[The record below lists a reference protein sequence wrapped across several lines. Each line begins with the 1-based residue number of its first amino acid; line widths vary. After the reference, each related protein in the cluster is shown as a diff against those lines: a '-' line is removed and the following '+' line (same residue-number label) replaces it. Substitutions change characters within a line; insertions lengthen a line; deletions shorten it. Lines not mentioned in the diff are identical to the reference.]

1 MNGGRRIRSAKN
13 SVRLMTTKKILV
25 LDSDRNFLRDI
36 TGKLEEQGHR
46 VVAAADVLACL
57 DELVEF
63 VPDVA
68 IIDLFMPRIGG
79 DDFCRIIRN
88 IDYLQQCCLVLV
100 GSSAG
105 GEGLDLQALGVN
117 VCIPRGAVAEMAAR
131 LREVINASGELLQV
145 PVKAK
150 PPAGELSRVR
160 QETREL
166 LARNKALRMILESMS
181 QGIIELFD
189 GRIVYANPQAL
200 VFLGLNPGKVLGR
213 SVAAVFPGQLW
224 LQIAPLLS
232 GDRPGRREEDRYLPV
247 WLHDRHLL
255 VNRLPVKGEAGSQ
268 ILLLTDVTEI
278 RRMEAVVEA
287 ANLMDKLGAVF
298 SGIRHEIGNPVNS
311 IKVALSVLQKN
322 LHSYDRETVA
332 DFIDRCLQDVA
343 RMEYLL
349 KALKNYSVFESP
361 VIVPVELNA
370 FFDKFVPL
378 IRDEFERRGIKLQ
391 VMGGGKREWV
401 MVDPRALH
409 HVLLNL
415 LTNAMDAIGDRCDGL
430 VTVSARRSRD
440 WVDIRVEDNGC
451 GMSEDEQRH
460 LFRPFFTSK
469 EQGTGLG
476 LVIVNKIVSRMNG
489 RLEVTSRKGAG
500 TTVTTILQ
508 RAGSETPTA
517 GEGDKPGSRPP
528 ATRKDM
534 AGPTADQPCTIQEK
548 I

>member
-1 MNGGRRIRSAKN
+1 MAK
-13 SVRLMTTKKILV
+13 KKILL
-25 LDSDRNFLRDI
+25 LDSDRDFLRDM

-68 IIDLFMPRIGG
+68 CIDLFMPRIGG

-88 IDYLQQCCLVLV
+88 IDYLQQCRLVLV
-100 GSSAG
+100 ASSAG
-105 GEGLDLQALGVN
+105 GEGLDLEALGVN
-117 VCIPRGAVAEMAAR
+117 VCIPRGTVSEMAVR
-131 LREVINASGELLQV
+131 LLDVINASDQRLQV
-145 PVKAK
+145 PVQAK
-150 PPAGELSRVR
+150 PPAGELLRVR

-200 VFLGLNPGKVLGR
+200 VFLGLSPGKVLGR
-213 SVAAVFPGQLW
+213 SVAAVFPGQLC

-232 GDRPGRREEDRYLPV
+232 GHRPNRREEDQYLPV

-278 RRMEAVVEA
+278 RRMESVIEA

-322 LHSYDRETVA
+322 LESYDRETVA
-332 DFIDRCLQDVA
+332 GFIERCLQDVA
-343 RMEYLL
+343 QMEYLL
-349 KALKNYSVFESP
+349 KALKNYSVFERP
-361 VIVPVELNA
+361 VIVPVELNS
-370 FFDKFVPL
+370 FFEKFVPL
-378 IRDEFERRGIKLQ
+378 IRDEFERRRINLQ
-391 VMGGGKREWV
+391 VMGGGKGEWV
-401 MVDPRALH
+401 MADPRALH

-415 LTNAMDAIGDRCDGL
+415 LTNAMDAVGDREDGL
-430 VTVSARRSRD
+430 VTVSAGRSGD

-489 RLEVTSRKGAG
+489 RLGVSSRKGAG
-500 TTVTTILQ
+500 TTVTTVLPW
-508 RAGSETPTA
+508 AGDEAATA
-517 GEGDKPGSRPP
+517 G
-528 ATRKDM
+528 M
-534 AGPTADQPCTIQEK
+534 AGMGGAAGCQRPVAKMDLGGSVIGQPCTIQEK